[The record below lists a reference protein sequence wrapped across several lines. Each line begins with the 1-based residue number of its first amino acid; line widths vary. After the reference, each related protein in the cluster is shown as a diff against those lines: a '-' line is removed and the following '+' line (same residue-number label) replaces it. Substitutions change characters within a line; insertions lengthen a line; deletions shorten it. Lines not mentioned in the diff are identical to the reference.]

1 MTSDLDDAA
10 RVARFREL
18 LQIPTVSH
26 ADESLID
33 WHPFDVFLGAVQ
45 RLYPR
50 LHATLEREVID
61 GHSLLY
67 RWPGSVSGG
76 PDGGT
81 DDPFADPLVLMA
93 HLDVVPVVDAEW
105 EHDPFAADIVG
116 DGEDAEIHAR
126 GAIDD
131 KGALVAI
138 LEAVE
143 SLVADG
149 FTPARDIYLSFGHNE
164 ETAGGGARAIVA
176 ALTARGVRPGLVLD
190 EGGAVVD
197 GVVPGVTVPTAMVG
211 VAERGVMT
219 LMLTA
224 RENGGHASTPPAVPA
239 TARLARAVDRIHRHP
254 FPTRIAP
261 PVRALFTTIA
271 PHAPQPLR
279 WVFGNLALTGA
290 LLARV
295 FPRLG
300 PEMNAMVR
308 TTAVATELSGAPG
321 ENVLATTAR
330 ASINIRLLTGDTVES
345 ATTRIRRVVADPAVE
360 IEVRH
365 GSDPSPVSP
374 WKGEAWQRIAGAVA
388 SGLSDQIVTTPYIQ
402 LGASDSRWFTAISDH
417 VYRFTPFHLTRA
429 ERDALH
435 SHNERIRVGVWLRGI
450 GFYRDLISAS

>member
-1 MTSDLDDAA
+1 S
-10 RVARFREL
+10 E
-18 LQIPTVSH
+18 
-26 ADESLID
+26 ID
-33 WHPFDVFLGAVQ
+33 WQPFDEFVAALP

-50 LHATLEREVID
+50 THEVLEREIVD

-67 RWPGSVSGG
+67 RWKGA
-76 PDGGT
+76 DA
-81 DDPFADPLVLMA
+81 ADPLVLMA
-93 HLDVVPVVDAEW
+93 HYDVVPVVADEW
-105 EHDPFAADIVG
+105 THPPFAAEII
-116 DGEDAEIHAR
+116 GEGTAAEIHAR

-143 SLVADG
+143 QLAAAG
-149 FTPARDIYLSFGHNE
+149 FTPARDVYLSFGHNE

-176 ALTARGVRPGLVLD
+176 LLRERGIRPGLVLD

-219 LMLTA
+219 VMLTA
-224 RENGGHASTPPAVPA
+224 RGGGGHASTPPAVPA
-239 TARLARAVDRIHRHP
+239 TARLARAITRLHRHP

-261 PVRALFTTIA
+261 PVRAMFATLA
-271 PHAPQPLR
+271 PHTPQPLR
-279 WVFGNLALTGA
+279 TVFGNLAVTGP

-300 PEMNAMVR
+300 PEMNALVR

-330 ASINIRLLTGDTVES
+330 ASINIRLLTGDTVAS
-345 ATTRIRRVVADPAVE
+345 AQRHVRRAVADAAVE
-360 IEVRH
+360 VEVRH

-374 WKGEAWQRIAGAVA
+374 WRGEPWRRLAGAVA
-388 SGLSDQIVTTPYIQ
+388 SALGEEIVTTPYIQ

-417 VYRFTPFHLTRA
+417 VYRFAPFHLTRG

-435 SHNERIRVGVWLRGI
+435 AHNERIRVDVWLQGI
-450 GFYRDLISAS
+450 GFYRDLVAAS